1 MSGGN
6 KNRSEA
12 RAKASD
18 HEMVLATEELVLTPN
33 SLKVLEKR
41 YLKKDETGKVIEGPK
56 DLFTRVA
63 MNIASAERFYNRKA
77 DLKLRAKEFY
87 DLMTEMDFLP
97 NSPTLMNAGREL
109 QQLSA
114 CFVLP
119 IDDSMESIFET
130 LKYTA
135 MIHKSGGG
143 TGFSFSRLRPR
154 DDIVKSTKG
163 ISSGPISFM
172 SVFDQA
178 TEAIKQGGTR
188 RGANMGILR
197 VDHPNIEDFITCKRD
212 TSKLTNFNISV
223 AITDKFMHALQTDE
237 AYNIINPRKKEVCD
251 RKSARK
257 VFDMIVEEAWTT
269 GEPGVIFIDEI
280 NKHNPTP
287 QIGEIEST
295 NPCIAGETLIY
306 TDEGLLRADALSADT
321 KRDNLKVTS
330 DPRLSPNRQT
340 LSASNMFCTGRRK
353 VFLLTTKEGYSIRLT
368 ANHKVMTE
376 RGWVPAGELVLGD
389 KLHILSR
396 KGKFTGKGDAETG
409 KILGWLVGDGTIK
422 KDRVVLSFFGDEKR
436 ELAPLFAE
444 MVNKK
449 VQGLQKFDRD
459 YEVGVVNVKSRDE
472 ARVSAI
478 RLFEMAEEYGLL
490 ENKHQ
495 ISDQII
501 SASEEFQRGFLQAL
515 FTADGSVQGGAPIK
529 GVCVRLAQSNLELL
543 KRVQQML
550 LNFGIVSHL
559 YKERRKAHIK
569 FMPDG
574 KGGSKKYH
582 CSEQH
587 ELAIYKGNLLTFRRE
602 IGFLTTRKNKEL
614 DKRLA
619 AGVREPLQEK
629 YLAHFVSLEKQ
640 GEEEVYDLHEPQTHS
655 FVANGF
661 VIHNCGEQPLLPFES
676 CNLGSINLAKMVT
689 TTDSGTEV
697 DWHKLKRVVR
707 GAVRFL
713 DNVIDMNKY
722 PLEQIE
728 KMTKGNRKIG
738 LGVMG
743 FADML
748 IQLNIPYNS
757 DQALKIGEEVMCFI
771 QEEGHKMSLELAEE
785 RGPFPNFKGSI
796 YDVPGSPK
804 VRNATVTTV
813 APTGTI
819 SIIAGC
825 SSGIEP
831 LFALVFKRNVMEG
844 TKMMEANKEFEDVA
858 RREGFFSDELMEKI
872 FQHGSIQG
880 MAEIPEHVRTVFVTA
895 HDITP
900 EWHLRMEAAFQKGT
914 DNAVSKTINFPNSAT
929 VKEIEEAYML
939 AHKLGCK
946 GVTVYR
952 DGCRENQPMSVGDR
966 KGTSI
971 VGGTIIAGPG
981 VKVKPRPRPLQ
992 MKGATM
998 RMMTGCGKLYVT
1010 INEDD
1015 QGLFEVFSQMGK
1027 SGGCAMSQS
1036 EAISRL
1042 ISLSLRSGVDIEAIL
1057 KQIKGIRCPSPFLT
1071 KGGMVLSCPDA
1082 IAKAL
1087 ELYLEGKTDKPPMAE
1102 EATTLKDFEEKEIT
1116 ALENVVGV
1124 CPDCG
1129 NAVGYE
1135 EGCMLCRFCGWSK
1148 CG

>member
-1 MSGGN
+1 LNQGN
-6 KNRSEA
+6 KHRSEGKS
-12 RAKASD
+12 KASE
-18 HEMVLATEELVLTPN
+18 HEIVLATEELQLTEN

-41 YLKKDETGKVIEGPK
+41 YLRKDEMGKVAEGPK
-56 DLFTRVA
+56 ELFTRVA
-63 MNIASAERFYNRKA
+63 MNIAQAEKIYNKRA
-77 DLKLRAKEFY
+77 DIVARAKEFY
-87 DLMTEMDFLP
+87 DIMTHFEFLP

-119 IDDSMESIFET
+119 IDDSMDSIFTT
-130 LKYTA
+130 LKHTA

-197 VDHPNIEDFITCKRD
+197 ADHPNIEDFITCKQN
-212 TSKLTNFNISV
+212 TSRLTNFNISV
-223 AITDKFMHALQTDE
+223 ALTDKFMHALLNNED
-237 AYNIINPRKKEVCD
+237 YNIVNPRKKEVVD

-257 VFDMIVEEAWTT
+257 VFDMIIHEAWTT

-280 NKHNPTP
+280 NRHNPTP
-287 QIGEIEST
+287 NIGDIEST
-295 NPCIAGETLIY
+295 NPCIAGETLIF
-306 TDEGLLRADALSADT
+306 TDEGLLRADALRLDAT
-321 KRDNLKVTS
+321 RDAIGVTA
-330 DPRLSPNRQT
+330 DPRISPDKTT
-340 LSASNMFCTGRRK
+340 LTATNIFWTGKKKLFR
-353 VFLLTTKEGYSIRLT
+353 LTTREGYSIRLT
-368 ANHKVMTE
+368 ENHKVMTE
-376 RGWVPAGELVLGD
+376 RGWVPAGKLVSGD
-389 KLHILSR
+389 KIHILGR
-396 KGKFTGKGDAETG
+396 KGMFNGKGDTETG
-409 KILGWLVGDGTIK
+409 KILGWVVGDGTIK
-422 KDRVVLSFFGDEKR
+422 KDRVVLSFFGEEKR
-436 ELAPLFAE
+436 TLAPVFSD
-444 MVNKK
+444 MVYRK
-449 VQGLQKFDRD
+449 VKGLQKIDRE
-459 YEVGVVNVKSRDE
+459 YTVSVINIKGRDE
-472 ARVSAI
+472 ARVQSK
-478 RLFEMAEEYGLL
+478 RLLEIVNEYDLL

-495 ISDQII
+495 IPDKVL

-515 FTADGSVQGGAPIK
+515 FTADGSVQGGPPRK
-529 GVCVRLAQSNLELL
+529 GINVRLAQNNLELL
-543 KRVQQML
+543 QRVQLML
-550 LNFGIVSHL
+550 LNFGIVSRI
-559 YKERRKAHIK
+559 YMNRRKAHSK
-569 FMPDG
+569 LMPDG
-574 KGGSKKYH
+574 KGGSRMYK
-582 CSEQH
+582 CAAQH
-587 ELAIYKGNLLTFRRE
+587 ELVIYKANVHVFVKK
-602 IGFLTTRKNKEL
+602 IGFLTARKNKEFEKRYATYTRGFL
-614 DKRLA
+614 QERFLVEFKRL
-619 AGVREPLQEK
+619 VEEK
-629 YLAHFVSLEKQ
+629 
-640 GEEEVYDLHEPQTHS
+640 EENVYDLHEPQTHS

-661 VIHNCGEQPLLPFES
+661 VIANCGEQPLLPYES

-689 TTDSGTEV
+689 VGDNEPEV
-697 DWHKLKRVVR
+697 DWQHLRHVVR
-707 GAVRFL
+707 TSVRFL

-722 PLEQIE
+722 PLEEIA

-748 IQLNIPYNS
+748 VQLNIPYNS
-757 DQALKIGEEVMCFI
+757 DQALKLAEEVMRYI
-771 QEEGHKMSLELAEE
+771 QDEGRNMSVELADE
-785 RGPFPNFKGSI
+785 RGEFPNFKGSI
-796 YDVPGSPK
+796 YDIPGGRK
-804 VRNATVTTV
+804 LRNATVTTV

-844 TKMMEANKEFEDVA
+844 TKMLEVNHFFEDAA
-858 RREGFFSDELMEKI
+858 RKEGFYSDGLVEKVLE
-872 FQHGSIQG
+872 HGSIQTMG
-880 MAEIPEHVRTVFVTA
+880 EIPENVRQVFVTA

-900 EWHLRMEAAFQKGT
+900 EWHIRMEAAFQGGT

-929 VKEIEEAYML
+929 EKEVEEAYIL
-939 AHKLGCK
+939 AYKLGCK

-952 DGCRENQPMSVGDR
+952 DGCRENQPMSTGGA
-966 KGTSI
+966 KGMVMT
-971 VGGTIIAGPG
+971 AGPG
-981 VKVKPRPRPLQ
+981 VRLKPRPRPAS
-992 MKGATM
+992 MKGSTI

-1010 INEDD
+1010 INEDT

-1042 ISLSLRSGVDIEAIL
+1042 ISLSLRSGVDVEAIL
-1057 KQIKGIRCPSPFLT
+1057 KQIRGIRCPSPFLA

-1082 IAKAL
+1082 IAKAV
-1087 ELYLEGKTDKPPMAE
+1087 ELYLEGKKEHPPVAE
-1102 EATTLKDFEEKEIT
+1102 EAITLKDFEDKEPT

-1135 EGCMLCRFCGWSK
+1135 EGCMICRFCGWSK